1 MAGEKILLV
10 DDEPEILEYFAKALK
25 REGFQVLTAGDG
37 EAGLAMAK
45 KELPDLVILDVL
57 MPGMDGGQVAQDLRE
72 NKETANIS
80 VIFLSAAVQSDNEGV
95 VKKYTYIAK
104 VTPRDQ
110 IINKIKLV
118 LRNRLRE

>member
-10 DDEPEILEYFAKALK
+10 DDEIEILEYFAKALR
-25 REGFQVLTAGDG
+25 REGFQVLTAENG
-37 EAGLAMAK
+37 EVGLSIAK

-57 MPGMDGGQVAQDLRE
+57 MPGMDGGEVAQELRE

-118 LRNRLRE
+118 LRNRLRG